1 MKLTDYLNSI
11 NYTKENLLDTEDEL
25 VEKQY
30 APFVMNRCLSYF
42 PDTIIHSNIMNE
54 NSHIDKKMQY
64 DYYLASIR
72 KRKRFSKWLKK
83 EESEKIDTIKEYFS
97 YSNQK
102 AKEVEDLISD
112 SNIED
117 MRESMFK
124 GGKK

>member
-30 APFVMNRCLSYF
+30 TPFVVNRCLSYF

-72 KRKRFSKWLKK
+72 KRKRFSKWLKR
-83 EESEKIDTIKEYFS
+83 EESDKIETTKEYFG

-112 SNIED
+112 SDLES

>member
-30 APFVMNRCLSYF
+30 TPFVVNRCLSYF

-54 NSHIDKKMQY
+54 NCHIDKKMQY
-64 DYYLASIR
+64 DYYLSSIR
-72 KRKRFSKWLKK
+72 KRKRFSKWLKQ
-83 EESEKIDTIKEYFS
+83 EESEKIDTIKEYFG
-97 YSNQK
+97 YSNEK
-102 AKEVEDLISD
+102 AKDIEDLISD
-112 SNIED
+112 SDIEK
-117 MRESMFK
+117 MRQSMFK

>member
-30 APFVMNRCLSYF
+30 TPFVVNRCLSYF

-72 KRKRFSKWLKK
+72 KRKRFSKWLKR
-83 EESEKIDTIKEYFS
+83 EESDKIETIKEYFGYS
-97 YSNQK
+97 YPK

-112 SNIED
+112 SDLES

-124 GGKK
+124 GGKN

>member
-30 APFVMNRCLSYF
+30 TPFVVNRCLSYF
-42 PDTIIHSNIMNE
+42 PDTIIHSNIINE

-72 KRKRFSKWLKK
+72 KRKRFSKWLKR
-83 EESEKIDTIKEYFS
+83 EESDKIETIKEYFG

-112 SNIED
+112 SDLES

>member
-30 APFVMNRCLSYF
+30 TPFVVNRCLSYF

-72 KRKRFSKWLKK
+72 KRKRFSKWLKR
-83 EESEKIDTIKEYFS
+83 EESDKIETIKEYFG

-112 SNIED
+112 SDLES

>member
-30 APFVMNRCLSYF
+30 TPFVVNRCLSYF
-42 PDTIIHSNIMNE
+42 PDTIIHSNIINE

-72 KRKRFSKWLKK
+72 KRKRFSKWLKR
-83 EESEKIDTIKEYFS
+83 EESDKIETIQEYFG

-112 SNIED
+112 SDLES

>member
-30 APFVMNRCLSYF
+30 TPFVVNRCLSYF

-54 NSHIDKKMQY
+54 NCHIDKKMQY
-64 DYYLASIR
+64 DYYLSSIR
-72 KRKRFSKWLKK
+72 KRKRFSKWLKQEK
-83 EESEKIDTIKEYFS
+83 SEKIDTIKEDFG
-97 YSNQK
+97 YSNEK
-102 AKEVEDLISD
+102 AKDIEDLISD
-112 SNIED
+112 SDIEK
-117 MRESMFK
+117 MRQSMFK

>member
-25 VEKQY
+25 VERGY
-30 APFVMNRCLSYF
+30 TPFVVNRCLSYF

-54 NSHIDKKMQY
+54 NCHIDKKMQY
-64 DYYLASIR
+64 DYYLFSIR

-83 EESEKIDTIKEYFS
+83 EESEKIDTIKEYFG

-102 AKEVEDLISD
+102 AKEIEDIISD
-112 SNIED
+112 SDLKN

-124 GGKK
+124 GG